1 MKLSLTLT
9 FAVACLSTLTSAAA
23 LPEFKH
29 IAAKYEAPNNYP
41 TPEYNYPSSP
51 SKDYTYNGVH
61 YTTIFNANQ
70 DGTYTGTITA
80 VAKSYTDCSYLR
92 ALATTEDNHGFCDGL
107 MIYDPDTRKSYKGDC
122 ITEYNTVADSCVR
135 YFDVNYGSGYYDF
148 KYVFTGK
155 IIVVVIIESP
165 TTAYASTTA
174 YDYPY
179 PSPTTTYNYPYP
191 SPTTAYNYPYPSPTT
206 TYNYPY
212 PSPTTTY
219 NYPYPSPTPYNPDFP
234 ANDPTKPWVDPYHD
248 IQRDYVELDIYAKS
262 IDSCKY
268 IECFATKPDHTG
280 FCDGL
285 PLSPDGFEKCVKDLH
300 DIALYCQEGFK
311 NGKYEN
317 YVIQV
322 KISAAK
328 YPEWAKKFPNK
339 YNDA

>member
-1 MKLSLTLT
+1 MKLSSTLALI
-9 FAVACLSTLTSAAA
+9 AVAFVSTLTSAAA
-23 LPEFKH
+23 LPEFKR
-29 IAAKYEAPNNYP
+29 IAAKYEAPPSNYP
-41 TPEYNYPSSP
+41 TPEYSYPSSS

-61 YTTIFNANQ
+61 YTTIFNPNQ

-80 VAKSYTDCSYLR
+80 VAKSYKDCSYLR

-107 MIYDPDTRKSYKGDC
+107 VIYDPDTRKSYKGDC
-122 ITEYNTVADSCVR
+122 LSGYNAVADSCVR

-155 IIVVVIIESP
+155 IIVVVIIDSP
-165 TTAYASTTA
+165 TTA

-179 PSPTTTYNYPYP
+179 PSPTATYSYPYP
-191 SPTTAYNYPYPSPTT
+191 SPTSY
-206 TYNYPY
+206 
-212 PSPTTTY
+212 
-219 NYPYPSPTPYNPDFP
+219 FP
-234 ANDPTKPWVDPYHD
+234 APAYNDPTKPWADPYHD
-248 IQRDYVELDIYAKS
+248 TQRDYVELDIYAKS
-262 IDSCKY
+262 IDECKY
-268 IECFATKPDHTG
+268 IEYFATKPDHTG

-311 NGKYEN
+311 NGKYDK